1 MMNLTYST
9 WVPYSHACY
18 IVSPAKVILMI
29 TVCINCMRLHH
40 FNCLQFII
48 YSTYINLVPRLPCM
62 GREIGAWYTLIAH
75 AQFSQDYWEFGNFH
89 KVCSITLTSTKRP
102 DFSRM
107 KVSLIMLCVD
117 GKKGVIKVLTCR
129 MCLSIPAKWCSTWLT
144 QSFPLKFTDHLEWS
158 NTDHY
163 HQSYIVS
170 VFKTAHMYLTGSINF
185 SAVRPFSS

>member
-18 IVSPAKVILMI
+18 IVSPAKVILI
-29 TVCINCMRLHH
+29 TVCITVCG
-40 FNCLQFII
+40 FITSI
-48 YSTYINLVPRLPCM
+48 VYNSLYIVSINLVPRLPCM

-117 GKKGVIKVLTCR
+117 GKKGVTKVLTCR

-185 SAVRPFSS
+185 SAVQPFSS